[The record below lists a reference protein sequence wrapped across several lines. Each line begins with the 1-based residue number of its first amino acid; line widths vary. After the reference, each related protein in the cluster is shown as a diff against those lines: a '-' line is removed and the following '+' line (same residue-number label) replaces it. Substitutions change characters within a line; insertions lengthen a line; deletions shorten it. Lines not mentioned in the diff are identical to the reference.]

1 VAVSVGTSGWQ
12 YLHWRDAFYPAGL
25 AAAHWLAFYAE
36 RFSTVE
42 VNASFY
48 RLPKRETVERWAA
61 TVPDGFVLT
70 FKASR
75 YVTHVRRLRDCAE
88 PLERM
93 RGIFEGAGTN
103 LGPILF
109 QLPPTLRADE
119 PLLRAFLGSLPS
131 AFRAAIEF
139 RHPSWFT
146 DGVLEALDASGA
158 ALVHADRPG
167 VRVSIPTLG
176 GWAYLRVPSGPLGWT
191 RLSTLEARCVR
202 GRDRRNAAALGVRVL
217 QQRHGRCGPSGC
229 RHVRRTPRRST
240 RRRDRVGPSPRKRF
254 RILRGGFG
262 SEGVRRPC
270 AAPVG

>member
-1 VAVSVGTSGWQ
+1 VASPPTTRRVTE
-12 YLHWRDAFYPAGL
+12 P
-25 AAAHWLAFYAE
+25 
-36 RFSTVE
+36 TVE

-70 FKASR
+70 FKVSR

-93 RGIFEGAGTN
+93 RVIFEGAGTK
-103 LGPILF
+103 LGPVLF

-167 VRVSIPTLG
+167 VRVSIPALG
-176 GWAYLRVPSGPLGWT
+176 GWAYLRFHQGRSDGPGYRRSKLAAYADAIAET
-191 RLSTLEARCVR
+191 RPRSVFAYFNNDTDGAAPRDAATFAGLLT
-202 GRDRRNAAALGVRVL
+202 DRRVDVAA
-217 QQRHGRCGPSGC
+217 
-229 RHVRRTPRRST
+229 
-240 RRRDRVGPSPRKRF
+240 
-254 RILRGGFG
+254 
-262 SEGVRRPC
+262 
-270 AAPVG
+270 

>member
-1 VAVSVGTSGWQ
+1 MVVSVGTSGWQ
-12 YLHWRDAFYPAGL
+12 YRHWRAGFYPAGL
-25 AAAHWLAFYAE
+25 AAADRLAFYAE

-48 RLPKRETVERWAA
+48 RLPKRETVGRWAA

-93 RGIFEGAGTN
+93 RGVFEGAGTK
-103 LGPILF
+103 LGPVLF

-158 ALVHADRPG
+158 ALVHADRPR

-176 GWAYLRVPSGPLGWT
+176 GWAYLRFHQGRSDGPGYRRSKLAAYADAIAETPPRSVFAYFNNDTDGAAP
-191 RLSTLEARCVR
+191 RDAAAFAALLA
-202 GRDRRNAAALGVRVL
+202 DRRVDVAA
-217 QQRHGRCGPSGC
+217 
-229 RHVRRTPRRST
+229 
-240 RRRDRVGPSPRKRF
+240 
-254 RILRGGFG
+254 
-262 SEGVRRPC
+262 
-270 AAPVG
+270 

>member
-1 VAVSVGTSGWQ
+1 VVVSVGTSGWQ
-12 YLHWRDAFYPAGL
+12 YRHWRDGFYPAGL
-25 AAAHWLAFYAE
+25 AAADWLAFYAQ
-36 RFSTVE
+36 RFSSVE

-93 RGIFEGAGTN
+93 RAVFEGAGTK
-103 LGPILF
+103 LGPVLF
-109 QLPPTLRADE
+109 QLPPTLRVDE
-119 PLLRAFLGSLPS
+119 PLLRDFLGLLPS

-139 RHPSWFT
+139 RHQSWLT
-146 DGVLEALDASGA
+146 EGVLETLDASGA

-176 GWAYLRVPSGPLGWT
+176 GWAIYDSTRAARMDPAIDAPSSLCTRTRSPKRSRNRPSRTSTTTPTARLRGMPL
-191 RLSTLEARCVR
+191 RSQHCSPIDASTW
-202 GRDRRNAAALGVRVL
+202 
-217 QQRHGRCGPSGC
+217 
-229 RHVRRTPRRST
+229 PRRSA
-240 RRRDRVGPSPRKRF
+240 
-254 RILRGGFG
+254 LQ
-262 SEGVRRPC
+262 
-270 AAPVG
+270 

>member
-12 YLHWRDAFYPAGL
+12 YRHWRDAFYPAGL
-25 AAAHWLAFYAE
+25 AAADWLAFYAE

-75 YVTHVRRLRDCAE
+75 YVTHVRRLRDCGE

-93 RGIFEGAGTN
+93 RAIFEGAGTK
-103 LGPILF
+103 LGPVLF

-176 GWAYLRVPSGPLGWT
+176 GWSYLRFHQGRSDGPGYRRSKLAAYADAIAET
-191 RLSTLEARCVR
+191 RPRWVFAYFNNDTDGAALRDATTFAGLLA
-202 GRDRRNAAALGVRVL
+202 DRRVDVAA
-217 QQRHGRCGPSGC
+217 
-229 RHVRRTPRRST
+229 
-240 RRRDRVGPSPRKRF
+240 
-254 RILRGGFG
+254 
-262 SEGVRRPC
+262 
-270 AAPVG
+270 